1 MTPLKHHVMLANHYA
16 SLSNAAEDYA
26 TFQLYHSLALHH
38 LAEAHKHDVDGIL
51 VERAVPELRKII
63 QNSSH

>member
-1 MTPLKHHVMLANHYA
+1 MTPLRHHVILANHYA

-38 LAEAHKHDVDGIL
+38 LAEAHKHDADGVLVDRPI
-51 VERAVPELRKII
+51 PELRKILGV
-63 QNSSH
+63 SSH